1 MSRWVRHGLAAVGVS
16 VLAWTV
22 AMVVVLADAWAKMA
36 RSDL

>member
-1 MSRWVRHGLAAVGVS
+1 MRWVRHGLAAVGVS
-16 VLAWTV
+16 VLAWLV